1 MKKLLLLTCMALA
14 SLAQAVTY
22 TWSNH
27 EGTASSW
34 GGNFDFTTSISL
46 SFAADATVTSTFPTS
61 GSVALTQIL
70 IAKRS
75 DNAYTLPTSVTL
87 CDQTGTVIATTTA
100 VTSPGN
106 IVTTMSNGNYYTRG
120 ALALIF
126 DNAVVNVNSTYLLKA
141 YDANN
146 NAITFGTSVVRNE
159 TSTAWIPSMEITAT
173 SIDVPEP
180 TVLALIALG
189 IGGALLRRNYL

>member
-1 MKKLLLLTCMALA
+1 MKKLLLLAITAFA
-14 SLAQAVTY
+14 GLAQAVTY

-27 EGTASSW
+27 EGTASNW
-34 GGNFDFTTSISL
+34 GGNYNFTTSISL

-70 IAKRS
+70 IAKRN
-75 DNAYTLPTSVTL
+75 DTYTLPTSVTL
-87 CDQTGTVIATTTA
+87 SDQNGTVIATTTS

-106 IVTTMSNGNYYTRG
+106 IVTTMSDGSYYTRG

-126 DNAVVNVNSTYLLKA
+126 DNVTIDVNSTYFLKA
-141 YDANN
+141 YDADN
-146 NAITFGTSVVRNE
+146 NAISFGASVVRNE
-159 TSTAWIPSMEITAT
+159 ANTAWIPSMEITAT

-180 TVLALIALG
+180 TVLALVALG
-189 IGGALLRRNYL
+189 IGGALLRRKHL

>member
-34 GGNFDFTTSISL
+34 GGNFSFTTSISL
-46 SFAADATVTSTFPTS
+46 SFAADATVASTFPTS

-70 IAKRS
+70 IAKRN
-75 DNAYTLPTSVTL
+75 DTYTLPTSVTL
-87 CDQTGTVIATTTA
+87 SDQNGTVIATTTS

-106 IVTTMSNGNYYTRG
+106 IVTTMSNGSYYTRG

-141 YDANN
+141 YDADN
-146 NAITFGTSVVRNE
+146 NAISFGTSVVRNE
-159 TSTAWIPSMEITAT
+159 ANTAWIPSMEITAT
-173 SIDVPEP
+173 SIDIPEP

-189 IGGALLRRNYL
+189 IGGALLRRKHL